1 MTAVRKFINA
11 AISIIVLAFVALL
24 IWSKLGS
31 GKMVSRLDDLTFD
44 NFGPDPVSDVL
55 LTFDPDGKW
64 DSDPEKYKDYRD
76 EGFAMITFTGTCGV
90 IDSNGYAR
98 QADFALD
105 ISVTPNGEDNDYF
118 QVSDVSIDGWVY
130 DGSSILMP
138 NIIDVVY
145 GNSASTDIV
154 IESDANWL
162 GIDTFT
168 FTQKDMVGNLTSGTS
183 YDRGDSYYEPSEP
196 SDGYIIDH
204 EDPYYEPSEPSDDYI
219 DSQLENTPALAIA
232 DSTWFA
238 TADSGLMCGIYIYDF
253 ITDAELDADIIL
265 YYPDEEPDDFRR
277 FDAVITSGG
286 NPYDLVINDVNGDLL
301 MNISTTENFDG
312 TTTFVY
318 SSDDEMSQFDGV
330 PFYHAG

>member
-1 MTAVRKFINA
+1 MTTVKKIINKAIGILAIALIAV
-11 AISIIVLAFVALL
+11 L
-24 IWSKLGS
+24 IWTKLSSSKMLS
-31 GKMVSRLDDLTFD
+31 VFESLTLD

-55 LTFDPDGKW
+55 LQFDPDGKW
-64 DSDPEKYKDYRD
+64 TSDPEKYKDYRD
-76 EGFAMITFTGTCGV
+76 EGFAMISFTGTCGV

-98 QADFALD
+98 PADFALD
-105 ISVTPNGEDNDYF
+105 ISVTPSGEDNDYY

-138 NIIDVVY
+138 SIMDVIY
-145 GNSASTDIV
+145 GNSASTDII
-154 IESDANWL
+154 IEGDANWL
-162 GIDTFT
+162 GLDTLT
-168 FTQKDMVGNLTSGTS
+168 FTQKDMIGNIPT
-183 YDRGDSYYEPSEP
+183 DMPS
-196 SDGYIIDH
+196 SNQNDIIDH
-204 EDPYYEPSEPSDDYI
+204 TEPYYEPSEPSDDYI
-219 DSQLENTPALAIA
+219 DSQIESSPALDFANT
-232 DSTWFA
+232 TWFA
-238 TADSGLMCGIYIYDF
+238 TADSELICGIYIEDF
-253 ITDAELDADIIL
+253 ITDTELDAEILL

-330 PFYHAG
+330 PFYRAG